1 MVMKKTIACHKVLF
15 CSLLVLLLS
24 CSKNS
29 KDSFS
34 RSTVAANKVIDVKVT
49 SGGTYSL
56 NIGPSGNV
64 SITKQAAHYLISE
77 TGTGENGSLVYK
89 YIPAA
94 GFKGTDEV
102 SLLHTIE
109 TVDYSSNGCN
119 YGSSMQMNRVASSI
133 LVKLTV
139 GD

>member
-1 MVMKKTIACHKVLF
+1 MVMKKTFAYPAVLL
-15 CSLLVLLLS
+15 CSLVLLLS

-34 RSTVAANKVIDVKVT
+34 RSTPAATKVVDVKIAP
-49 SGGTYSL
+49 GAAYSL
-56 NIGPSGNV
+56 NIAPSGNI

-77 TGTGENGSLVYK
+77 TGLAENGSLVYK
-89 YIPAA
+89 YVPAT

-109 TVDYSSNGCN
+109 TADYSYTGCN
-119 YGSSMQMNRVASSI
+119 YGGGSSMNRIASSI
-133 LVKLTV
+133 LVKLTI